1 MFNKMKI
8 FFLIL
13 LVCFMESKSQDIIKL
28 NPPDKSRGLPVM
40 TALSERASVREFDT
54 TSISIQDI
62 SDLLWAANGVNRPDE
77 GKRTA
82 PSAINAQDID
92 IYVFLKDAVCLY
104 NAEEHSLIKKVNGDF
119 RTLISAK
126 QVEFA
131 NAPLF
136 ILIVSDNSKFK
147 YGDDTQKLV
156 WGAID
161 AGLVAENIC
170 VFCASVGFS
179 SRPRASMEQDK
190 ITELLKLSNSQK
202 LMLNVVVSYKK

>member
-1 MFNKMKI
+1 MKI

-13 LVCFMESKSQDIIKL
+13 LLGFMASKSQDIIKL
-28 NPPDKSRGLPVM
+28 NSPDKTRGLPVM
-40 TALSERASVREFDT
+40 KALSERASVREFDT
-54 TSISIQDI
+54 TSLSIQDI
-62 SDLLWAANGVNRPDE
+62 SDLLWAANGVNRHDE

-92 IYVFLKDAVCLY
+92 IYVFLKDAVYLY
-104 NAEEHSLIKKVNGDF
+104 NAEEHSLIKKVNGDYCS
-119 RTLISAK
+119 LISAK
-126 QVEFA
+126 QVEYS

-136 ILIVSDNSKFK
+136 ILLVSDNSKFK

-190 ITELLKLSNSQK
+190 IIELLKLSNSQK
-202 LMLNVVVSYKK
+202 LMLNVIVSYKK

>member
-1 MFNKMKI
+1 
-8 FFLIL
+8 
-13 LVCFMESKSQDIIKL
+13 MESKSQDIIKL

-92 IYVFLKDAVCLY
+92 IYVFLKDAVCHY